1 MAGNLRCRFRE
12 NVIRNVVLLVEEVEQ
27 LLVHF
32 LDSCILTKKTRQLN
46 QLSQNVVGL
55 SVASTTLQ
63 LFFQT
68 FEDSAQNL
76 GQFLQSDLGLWSI
89 YHDSQVNEQYPVY
102 YHVVMVRLLLN
113 ERYLQQES

>member
-1 MAGNLRCRFRE
+1 MAGNLRCRFRK
-12 NVIRNVVLLVEEVEQ
+12 NVVRNVVLLVEEMEQ

-32 LDSCILTKKTRQLN
+32 LDSCILTEKTRQLN
-46 QLSQNVVGL
+46 QISQNVVSL
-55 SVASTTLQ
+55 SVAATTLQ

-76 GQFLQSDLGLWSI
+76 GQFLQGDLGLWSI
-89 YHDSQVNEQYPVY
+89 YHDSQVNEQYPIY

>member
-1 MAGNLRCRFRE
+1 M
-12 NVIRNVVLLVEEVEQ
+12 IRNVVLLVKEVEQ

-32 LDSCILTKKTRQLN
+32 LDSSILTKKTRQLN
-46 QLSQNVVGL
+46 QLTQNVVGFPI
-55 SVASTTLQ
+55 ASTTLQ

-89 YHDSQVNEQYPVY
+89 YHNSQVNEQYPVY
-102 YHVVMVRLLLN
+102 YHVIMVRLLLN